1 MKYLITGGAGFV
13 GSHLVDALVG
23 RGDSVVALDNLST
36 GVSGNLAGVSRS
48 PLFKYVP
55 GSILDEA
62 LVEELV
68 GSVDHVLH
76 LAAAVGVFNIVD
88 RPLESLTTNVRGTE
102 NVLAACK
109 KHGKP
114 VLITSSSEIYGK
126 NSSGP
131 LNEESDRIIGS
142 PLKSR
147 WSYSAAKGL
156 DESLGY
162 FYFSEFGLPVRLV
175 RLFNTVGPRQVG
187 NYGMVVPRF
196 VSAALDGADLVVY
209 GDGKQ
214 SRCFAHVAD
223 VVAALLL
230 VIDSKD
236 AVGQVFNIGNDRE
249 ISIMELAQL
258 VIAKT
263 GSSSAIVSKSY
274 DDAYGAG
281 FEDMSRRVPDISK
294 IKWVLG
300 WSPKLGLEEI
310 ITDIATHLKSSK

>member
-13 GSHLVDALVG
+13 GSHLADALVG
-23 RGDSVVALDNLST
+23 RGDSVVVLDNLST
-36 GVSGNLAGVSRS
+36 GVSGNLSAVTGS
-48 PLFKYVP
+48 PLFKYVS

-274 DDAYGAG
+274 DDAYGVG

-294 IKWVLG
+294 IKRVLG

-310 ITDIATHLKSSK
+310 IGDIATHLKSSK